1 MIYLFEG
8 VGVVFIIFFINNK
21 VNFEVL
27 KVYVNFLLENNV

>member
-21 VNFEVL
+21 INIEVL
-27 KVYVNFLLENNV
+27 KIYVNFLLENNV

>member
-21 VNFEVL
+21 VNIEVL
-27 KVYVNFLLENNV
+27 KIYVNFLLENNV